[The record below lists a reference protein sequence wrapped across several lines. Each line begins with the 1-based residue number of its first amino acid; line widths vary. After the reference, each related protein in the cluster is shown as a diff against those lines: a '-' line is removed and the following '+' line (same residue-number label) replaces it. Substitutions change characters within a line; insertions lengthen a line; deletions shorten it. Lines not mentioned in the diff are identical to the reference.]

1 MATTTIRVNERTHKA
16 LRALAASTGE
26 TMTHLVERAVEQLR
40 VERFFAEVNDA
51 YDRFQADPDG
61 WAAEIAE
68 RRAWEATLGDGL
80 EQE

>member
-1 MATTTIRVNERTHKA
+1 MATTTIRVSERTHRA

-26 TMTHLVERAVEQLR
+26 TMTQLVERAVEQLR
-40 VERFFAEVNDA
+40 VERFFAEVDDA
-51 YDRFQADPDG
+51 YDRLQADPDE

-68 RRAWEATLGDGL
+68 RRAWEATLGDDL

>member
-1 MATTTIRVNERTHKA
+1 MATTTIRVSEGTHKA

-26 TMTHLVERAVEQLR
+26 TMTQLVERAVELLR
-40 VERFFAEVNDA
+40 TERFFAQLDDA
-51 YDRFQADPDG
+51 YGRLQADPDG
-61 WAAEIAE
+61 WEAEIAE

>member
-1 MATTTIRVNERTHKA
+1 MAQ
-16 LRALAASTGE
+16 
-26 TMTHLVERAVEQLR
+26 LVERAVEQLR
-40 VERFFAEVNDA
+40 VERFFAEVDDA
-51 YDRFQADPDG
+51 YDRLQAHPDD